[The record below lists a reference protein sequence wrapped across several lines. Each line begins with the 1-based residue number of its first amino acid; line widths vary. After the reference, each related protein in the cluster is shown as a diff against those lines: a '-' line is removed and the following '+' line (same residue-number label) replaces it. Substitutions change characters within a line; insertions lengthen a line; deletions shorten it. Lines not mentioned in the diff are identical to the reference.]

1 VQKYSPDDV
10 RKMAKEYGVKF
21 VRLQFT
27 DIFGVMK
34 NVAITV
40 EQLDKALN
48 NELMFDGSSIE
59 GFVRIEESDMYLRPD
74 PNTFVIFPWHNQ
86 NGNTVARLICDIYNP
101 DGTPFE
107 GDPRYV
113 LRRAIKDAE
122 ALGYTMFVGPEAE
135 FFLFHVDQDGRPT
148 THTHDRAGYFD
159 LAPVDLGEEARR
171 DMILTLEQLGFE
183 IEASHHEVAPG
194 QHEIDFKYDDALDIA
209 DKILTFKWVVRT
221 VAQRHG
227 LHATFMP
234 KPLFGT
240 AGSGM
245 HLNQSLARD
254 GENAFFDPSH
264 ETQLS
269 DVCRFYIGGI
279 MQHARALTAILNP
292 TVNSYKRLV
301 SGYEAPVYIAWS
313 YRNRSPLIRIPAK
326 RGASTRI
333 ELRSPDPSCNPYLA
347 LAVCLQA
354 GLDGIRNRI
363 APPPPCDQNIYHMPA
378 EERQALGIG
387 NLPEDLREA
396 LQELARDGVL
406 RYALGEHVFNRY
418 LEAKMI
424 EWDRYRVQVH
434 PWELEEYLTKF

>member
-1 VQKYSPDDV
+1 MNRYTNDDV
-10 RKMAKEYGVKF
+10 RSLAKEHGVKF

-74 PNTFVIFPWHNQ
+74 PNTFVIFPP
-86 NGNTVARLICDIYNP
+86 GPGRDPVARLICDIYNP
-101 DGTPFE
+101 DDTPFE
-107 GDPRYV
+107 GDPRYI
-113 LRRAIKDAE
+113 LRRAMADAA
-122 ALGYTMFVGPEAE
+122 ALGYTMYVGPEAE
-135 FFLFHVDQDGRPT
+135 FFLFHVDSDGRPT
-148 THTHDRAGYFD
+148 THTHDSAGYFD

-171 DMILTLEQLGFE
+171 DMCLTLEQLGFE

-194 QHEIDFKYDDALDIA
+194 QHEIDFKYDDALDVA
-209 DKILTFKWVVRT
+209 DKILTFKSVVRS

-245 HLNQSLARD
+245 HLNQSLFKGD
-254 GENAFFDPSH
+254 ENIFFDAAADD
-264 ETQLS
+264 QLS
-269 DVCRFYIGGI
+269 EECMHYIGGI
-279 MQHARALTAILNP
+279 LENARAMSAILNP

-301 SGYEAPVYIAWS
+301 SGFEAPVYIAWS

-326 RGASTRI
+326 RGLSTRI
-333 ELRSPDPSCNPYLA
+333 ELRNPDPSCNPYLA

-354 GLDGIRNRI
+354 GLHGIKNRI
-363 APPPPCDQNIYHMPA
+363 APPPPCDRNIYDMTDA
-378 EERQALGIG
+378 ERAKNEIVRLPESLKQAL
-387 NLPEDLREA
+387 D
-396 LQELARDGVL
+396 ELEENAVL
-406 RYALGEHVFNRY
+406 RAALGEHVFHRY
-418 LEAKMI
+418 IEAKRI
-424 EWDRYRVQVH
+424 EWARYRMQVH
-434 PWELEEYLTKF
+434 AWELEEYLTKF